1 MGVDSKTN
9 KLFLVTAT
17 RDVGDNEEEVKL
29 VEMLSDSL
37 GVWFVV
43 ESGITEAE
51 KKRWNLKFYGGF
63 KGTIFTIAIANLT
76 RKKY

>member
-9 KLFLVTAT
+9 KLFLVTST

-43 ESGITEAE
+43 ESGIAEAE
-51 KKRWNLKFYGGF
+51 KKR
-63 KGTIFTIAIANLT
+63 
-76 RKKY
+76 